1 LQSANPVRVLNSD
14 RVFYWNFNKNNKTA
28 FFKDFAYFR
37 FMKNIIITGT
47 SRGIGYELA
56 LQFANAGHNVLA
68 ISRKTPQ
75 ALIENKNISCLSVD
89 LSDEN
94 EIQKVENFLSQSW
107 KKVDVIIH
115 NAGSLLLKPF
125 SETTQKDFEKIYK
138 VNVFGVANLT
148 RACLP
153 YLQKGSH
160 VVTISSM
167 GGIQGSLKFAGLAAY
182 SSSKGA
188 VITLSELLA
197 EEYKERGIAFN
208 VLALGAVQ
216 TEMLQ
221 EAFPG
226 YEAPI
231 SAEEMANYIFDFALT
246 GNKYYNGKVLQ
257 VSSTNP

>member
-1 LQSANPVRVLNSD
+1 
-14 RVFYWNFNKNNKTA
+14 
-28 FFKDFAYFR
+28 
-37 FMKNIIITGT
+37 MKNIIITGT

-75 ALIENKNISCLSVD
+75 AFIENKNISCLSVD
-89 LSDEN
+89 LSN
-94 EIQKVENFLSQSW
+94 ETELQQVTDFLSKNW
-107 KKVDVIIH
+107 ERIDAVVH
-115 NAGSLLLKPF
+115 NAGSLLLRPF
-125 SETTQKDFEKIYK
+125 AETTQQDFENIYK
-138 VNVFGVANLT
+138 VNVFGVASLT
-148 RACLP
+148 RICLP

-167 GGIQGSLKFAGLAAY
+167 GGVQGSLKFAGLAAY

-197 EEYKERGIAFN
+197 EEYKEQGISFN
-208 VLALGAVQ
+208 VLALGSVQ

-226 YEAPI
+226 YQAPL
-231 SAEEMANYIFDFALT
+231 SATEMANYIYDFTLN
-246 GNKYYNGKVLQ
+246 GNKYFNGKVLP